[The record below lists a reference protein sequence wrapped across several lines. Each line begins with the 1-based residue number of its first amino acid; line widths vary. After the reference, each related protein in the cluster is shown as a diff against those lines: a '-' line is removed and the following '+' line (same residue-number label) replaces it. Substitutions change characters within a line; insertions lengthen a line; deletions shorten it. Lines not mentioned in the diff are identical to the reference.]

1 MTSEENRLRL
11 FQLRQGKNGP
21 VIVRKD
27 FATYFSSKGMAKNIR
42 DMIGGDTVVS
52 YGPDHHRFT
61 ARKEK

>member
-1 MTSEENRLRL
+1 MTSEDTRLRL
-11 FQLRQGKNGP
+11 FQLRAGKNGP

-27 FATYFSSKGMAKNIR
+27 FATYFDNKGMAKNIR

-52 YGPDHHRFT
+52 YGPDHNRFI